1 MSRQGRKSAAQTPA
15 PQKERVYGSD
25 KNPVGSA
32 ASQQSAAKIELSEKI
47 TSSLKKKVE
56 DYNERH
62 KKKVSLATAK
72 AVMRRGMGAYSKSH
86 RPTITGGAP
95 NSRQAWGFARFN
107 KFLKKKS
114 GEPVKKAYVQDDDL
128 LAKGGQIKKLSPKQ
142 IKLVKSASF
151 KKWFGDWEKEKM
163 NRFDSE
169 GDLTNLSVTED
180 GTPRIWYH
188 ARYGDFNQFQK
199 DTAYF
204 ASTEDY
210 ADQYGS
216 VTKEFFVKCKKT
228 LNLGYVKPDLA
239 YEFHILADEIV
250 RQGGKKE
257 GKDYE
262 LLKSNYSKL
271 SGDNSAFLMW
281 EYFTQYNPWIEHWNG
296 WLGKYFDSVYYQ
308 ELGKR
313 TKNNRGWRRG
323 PILYIFGKDIASRVK
338 LADGTNTTFDSKN
351 NDIRYDM
358 GAELPVG
365 KLAKGMNL
373 SQVAAHHG
381 LSAENLKSELNDGI
395 KTELEHTDDPAIA
408 RAIALDHLYED
419 PEYYTKLKQIE
430 KPKTKERYSSAIK
443 SVLESPNKSVQRAA
457 LWKRLQDKRSSM
469 AEGGNVIDANGVE
482 TNDGKK
488 GGYFKGR
495 SHAEGGIK
503 AFNVDTNTP
512 IEVEGDEVIIT
523 KKAVRDPKKRNFEG
537 QMLTN
542 REILSKINQSG
553 GGVAFD
559 KGGKTDDCGCG
570 SYENGGEAQ
579 SDIEMLSCKDIEVL
593 KDGLLKL
600 NAQAPYLYDHVIE
613 ILVHLKKR
621 QIIQNC

>member
-1 MSRQGRKSAAQTPA
+1 
-15 PQKERVYGSD
+15 
-25 KNPVGSA
+25 
-32 ASQQSAAKIELSEKI
+32 
-47 TSSLKKKVE
+47 
-56 DYNERH
+56 
-62 KKKVSLATAK
+62 
-72 AVMRRGMGAYSKSH
+72 
-86 RPTITGGAP
+86 
-95 NSRQAWGFARFN
+95 
-107 KFLKKKS
+107 
-114 GEPVKKAYVQDDDL
+114 
-128 LAKGGQIKKLSPKQ
+128 
-142 IKLVKSASF
+142 
-151 KKWFGDWEKEKM
+151 
-163 NRFDSE
+163 
-169 GDLTNLSVTED
+169 
-180 GTPRIWYH
+180 
-188 ARYGDFNQFQK
+188 
-199 DTAYF
+199 
-204 ASTEDY
+204 
-210 ADQYGS
+210 
-216 VTKEFFVKCKKT
+216 
-228 LNLGYVKPDLA
+228 
-239 YEFHILADEIV
+239 
-250 RQGGKKE
+250 
-257 GKDYE
+257 
-262 LLKSNYSKL
+262 
-271 SGDNSAFLMW
+271 
-281 EYFTQYNPWIEHWNG
+281 
-296 WLGKYFDSVYYQ
+296 
-308 ELGKR
+308 
-313 TKNNRGWRRG
+313 
-323 PILYIFGKDIASRVK
+323 
-338 LADGTNTTFDSKN
+338 
-351 NDIRYDM
+351 M

-469 AEGGNVIDANGVE
+469 AEGGNVIDANGKE
-482 TNDGKK
+482 TNDGKR

-503 AFNVDTNTP
+503 AYNVDTNTP

-537 QMLTN
+537 KMLTN

-559 KGGKTDDCGCG
+559 KGGETDDCGCG